1 MIYETSFNNL
11 IEKPV
16 DEAKEEA
23 KLIQAMSRMIL
34 KDEVKVKRVNFQ
46 TEFFLIF
53 QGPKKTKNGM
63 AMEGGNKIRKSIK
76 KGRKKRR
83 NDKTFR

>member
-34 KDEVKVKRVNFQ
+34 KDEVKVKRVNF
-46 TEFFLIF
+46 
-53 QGPKKTKNGM
+53 
-63 AMEGGNKIRKSIK
+63 
-76 KGRKKRR
+76 
-83 NDKTFR
+83 